1 MNTMTSFLLFNLW
14 GTPSGNLIFKFN
26 ETSDA
31 ILADIVP
38 LWTKLLRS
46 QNLKFTIPG
55 IKILWEVYWS
65 EKKKKRETTLFF
77 FNFHSQPV
85 NTESNGIASDVNHNL
100 SAYINACTQGNYLN
114 SQDNC

>member
-1 MNTMTSFLLFNLW
+1 MKPVMQFWQTLFPCELNCLDHKISNSQFLE
-14 GTPSGNLIFKFN
+14 SKFC
-26 ETSDA
+26 E
-31 ILADIVP
+31 
-38 LWTKLLRS
+38 
-46 QNLKFTIPG
+46 KFT
-55 IKILWEVYWS
+55 EV
-65 EKKKKRETTLFF
+65 KKKKRETTLFF